1 MTTFLRT
8 SLLAITVLWSLGAAA
23 MFGNASARAQDACI
37 DRDDAVEQLSKQ
49 YGEKV
54 AARGLTQNGKAM
66 FELLVSKSGSWTV
79 LVSDPAGRSCIVANG
94 EDWQRLP
101 AIIGDP
107 V

>member
-1 MTTFLRT
+1 MTTFLRP
-8 SLLAITVLWSLGAAA
+8 SLLAITVLGSLGAAA
-23 MFGNASARAQDACI
+23 MFGSASARAQDACVV
-37 DRDDAVEQLSKQ
+37 RDDAVEQLSKQ

-66 FELLVSKSGSWTV
+66 FELFVSESGSWTV
-79 LVSDPAGRSCIVANG
+79 IVSDPAGRSCIIASG
-94 EDWQRLP
+94 EDWQPVP